1 METIEIKKSYLAVW
15 GFAILS
21 VILIPVFII
30 LNTFINGVDTMFLE
44 DLTAMFIPILE
55 AIVIFVCYIMVIYTY
70 LSIRTRHYSFD
81 DDHINI
87 IEGILLKSSI
97 SIPLYKIESLH
108 ASANIFGNGTITF
121 DTVAIKDED
130 SCLRTIE
137 YIKGVTVTQKDLS
150 NAIERSKKIH
160 GIKSVDTF

>member
-15 GFAILS
+15 GLGILS
-21 VILIPVFII
+21 VILIPVFVI
-30 LNTFINGVDTMFLE
+30 LNGFVGGIDTMFLE

-55 AIVIFVCYIMVIYTY
+55 AIIIFVCYIMVIYTY

-87 IEGILLKSSI
+87 IEGILMKSSI
-97 SIPLYKIESLH
+97 SIPLYKIEALH
-108 ASANIFGNGTITF
+108 AAANILGNGTITF
-121 DTVAIKDED
+121 DTVTIKDEN

-137 YIKGVTVTQKDLS
+137 YIKNVTAIQKDLS
-150 NAIERSKKIH
+150 NAIEHSKKIH